1 MLDLETLR
9 QGLAELLSVFED
21 EVPARLHD
29 GLRLR
34 EELGLDSVDIISLV
48 MHVEAQYRIRLTRQD
63 LQRTRTVGDLL
74 RLIQCRVGRFRVPLA
89 A

>member
-1 MLDLETLR
+1 MLDPVTIR
-9 QGLAELLSVFED
+9 QGLAELLAPFTD
-21 EVPARLHD
+21 DVPPCLRD

-34 EELGLDSVDIISLV
+34 EELGLDSVDIVSFV
-48 MHVEAQYRIRLTRQD
+48 MHVEAQYRISLSRHD
-63 LQRTRTVGDLL
+63 LQRTRTVGDLV